1 MIRKSL
7 ILAYAVGEGA
17 ESITFSSWKQ
27 IHMHLFEYGLYSTF
41 QVFDNSGEIVLSYTE
56 TEKGCYTLNWS
67 DSVPGSVLFEI
78 VNRHA
83 SAQL

>member
-7 ILAYAVGEGA
+7 ILAYAIGEGA

-27 IHMHLFEYGLYSTF
+27 IHMHLFEHGLYSTF
-41 QVFDNSGEIVLSYTE
+41 QVFDVTGEIVLSYTE